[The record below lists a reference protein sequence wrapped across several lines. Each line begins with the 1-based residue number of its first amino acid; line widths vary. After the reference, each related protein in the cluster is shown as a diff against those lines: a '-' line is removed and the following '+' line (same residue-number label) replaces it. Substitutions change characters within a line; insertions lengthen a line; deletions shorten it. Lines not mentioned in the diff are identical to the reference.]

1 MATEWV
7 YYKKNVNFNVG
18 IRFHLRDSDGLVLT
32 NANPYINIDKDALRD
47 FLTANKVAIQQG
59 LIIPTEE
66 PELDAVTD
74 NAITDE
80 QAEELVKNLFVLKK
94 KLAQV
99 NSEATLGKLYD
110 AAKRQNRSKKILAII
125 EDRLAEV
132 SPLSME
138 GVEWSRGE
146 ESTEDGE

>member
-32 NANPYINIDKDALRD
+32 NANPYINID
-47 FLTANKVAIQQG
+47 KVAIQQG